1 MTKFVSF
8 LKKTAIILAMAI
20 TAAAA
25 GVQAQ
30 SSGTY
35 TLTS

>member
-8 LKKTAIILAMAI
+8 LKKSAITLAMAI
-20 TAAAA
+20 TAAA

-35 TLTS
+35 KFAV